1 MLSNAHDTL
10 TCRGLA
16 TVVMRWLRFLLT
28 AGASLLAIP
37 GSVSAQLSPAVV
49 DMQNLPVS
57 VISDI
62 NVAYQDET
70 LSILLRLS
78 AQPSAASVTAD
89 GRDLRLEIDGLSLKP
104 LILAPPAGS
113 LLRNVSADGGSVTLS
128 GAILT
133 DAEVV
138 IYRRAL
144 LVTARLS
151 QAEFIRLTN
160 ANSSMPALA
169 SPAAAPQPEVKPHD
183 PAERSSLAPAA
194 PTSDDISEA
203 RCAEA
208 EAELVVDNWSLS
220 AMGDFALCLVR
231 QGRNEEAKARL
242 DQLEAIMPSDRR
254 IAVGRDALAV
264 RTRRSQPADGIP
276 VTAAAGASI
285 VQAVR
290 DGVEPGRAAASDSIA
305 GTPDTDLQLPLP
317 R

>member
-1 MLSNAHDTL
+1 
-10 TCRGLA
+10 
-16 TVVMRWLRFLLT
+16 MRCLRFLLT
-28 AGASLLAIP
+28 AGASLLAIS

-49 DMQNLPVS
+49 DMQDLPVS

-62 NVAYQDET
+62 DVAYQDET

-89 GRDLRLEIDGLSLKP
+89 GKDLRLEIDGLSLKP

-160 ANSSMPALA
+160 ANSAMPALA
-169 SPAAAPQPEVKPHD
+169 SPAAPPQPEVKPYD
-183 PAERSSLAPAA
+183 PAERSSLALAEPR
-194 PTSDDISEA
+194 SGDISEA

-242 DQLEAIMPSDRR
+242 DQLEAIMPSDGR
-254 IAVGRDALAV
+254 IAAGRDALAL
-264 RTRRSQPADGIP
+264 RTRRLQPAAVIP
-276 VTAAAGASI
+276 APQAAGAPAA
-285 VQAVR
+285 QAVR
-290 DGVEPGRAAASDSIA
+290 EGAEPGLAAASASIA
-305 GTPDTDLQLPLP
+305 RTPDNDLQLPLP